1 MRLGHGGMAGG
12 IVAHTHGADSEVGRL
27 RTVLLHRPGAEL
39 RRISPHSRGRVL
51 FDRLPWVDRAQ
62 QEHDTLSQLLRD
74 HGVQVLYLTELLQE
88 VLEYADARAAAIAS
102 ILASPR
108 LGDSLRGVVRRHL
121 DGLESELLAQAL
133 IAGLTPAELRGGR
146 GLVYELL
153 GRHDF
158 VVDPLPNLVFTRDSS
173 AWIGDQVAVASLAAP
188 ARDREAAL
196 LAVLYRHHPRFAG
209 TSMLY
214 GPYLEPLAGADIV
227 LLAPGVLAAG
237 VSEQTS
243 PAGVERLARQ
253 VFAAG
258 LAHTVLAV
266 PIRSADAVRLD
277 AMHLDTVH
285 LDTVHACTVVDTGVV
300 VMHPALAY
308 TLTAHTITWRDAE
321 LRVSRP
327 QPFLP
332 AAAQAI
338 GVDRLTVIGTGL
350 DPLTAPRGQ
359 WDDGGNALSLGRGL
373 AVCDERNRET
383 NDRLAAAGV
392 QVITVPASEL
402 GSGRGG
408 PRCLCCVIARDPAE
422 QPAPARDTPR
432 PRLVASRG
440 LPPMPRPVPAVSDPR
455 GLPVGGGPQ
464 LAPAQ
469 LAARSADRGP
479 GVPGVAPRG
488 SRAGGRPPGPAPLGR
503 GRLADHLGQD
513 AERRARPA
521 PHAAPAAAHRAG
533 RVGADAAGVQRL
545 VQVDQ
550 PHGQLTEPE
559 HLLPRLGQEGQVA
572 GRHPG
577 RHRHDAVPVQQLAVV
592 PAAPQPG
599 RSGQRPVA
607 QPAHLLPDLVAL
619 PVLVRRPGWR
629 RGPGRLGLS
638 DLGTRPRL
646 EQVPSQRRRQRLRR
660 RRRHVGQRPQS
671 GRLWC

>member
-1 MRLGHGGMAGG
+1 
-12 IVAHTHGADSEVGRL
+12 
-27 RTVLLHRPGAEL
+27 
-39 RRISPHSRGRVL
+39 
-51 FDRLPWVDRAQ
+51 VDRAQ

-74 HGVQVLYLTELLQE
+74 HGVEVLYLTELLQE

-102 ILASPR
+102 VLASPR

-266 PIRSADAVRLD
+266 PISANAVHLDAMHLD
-277 AMHLDTVH
+277 AMHLDTV
-285 LDTVHACTVVDTGVV
+285 CTVVDTGVV
-300 VMHPALAY
+300 VMYPALAY

-392 QVITVPASEL
+392 QVVTVPASEL

-408 PRCLCCVIARDPAE
+408 PRCLCCVIARDPAT
-422 QPAPARDTPR
+422 QPAPVLDTP
-432 PRLVASRG
+432 PPDVLAGRG

-464 LAPAQ
+464 LVKTQ
-469 LAARSADRGP
+469 LAVRSAD
-479 GVPGVAPRG
+479 
-488 SRAGGRPPGPAPLGR
+488 GGRGFR
-503 GRLADHLGQD
+503 G
-513 AERRARPA
+513 
-521 PHAAPAAAHRAG
+521 
-533 RVGADAAGVQRL
+533 
-545 VQVDQ
+545 
-550 PHGQLTEPE
+550 
-559 HLLPRLGQEGQVA
+559 
-572 GRHPG
+572 
-577 RHRHDAVPVQQLAVV
+577 
-592 PAAPQPG
+592 
-599 RSGQRPVA
+599 
-607 QPAHLLPDLVAL
+607 
-619 PVLVRRPGWR
+619 
-629 RGPGRLGLS
+629 
-638 DLGTRPRL
+638 
-646 EQVPSQRRRQRLRR
+646 
-660 RRRHVGQRPQS
+660 
-671 GRLWC
+671 